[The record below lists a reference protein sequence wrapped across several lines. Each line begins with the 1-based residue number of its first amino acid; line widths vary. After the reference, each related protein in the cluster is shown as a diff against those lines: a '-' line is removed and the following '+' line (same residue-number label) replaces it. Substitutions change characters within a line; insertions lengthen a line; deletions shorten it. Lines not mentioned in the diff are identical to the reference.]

1 MSALKKPIISEK
13 MTLKNERPGQNQYAF
28 RVDLGAAKPE
38 IKREIEHMYGVNVK
52 SVRTLVVAGKKR
64 TRYTR
69 TGFLSGKS
77 SNYKKAIVTLA
88 PGEEIDFY
96 KNI

>member
-13 MTLKNERPGQNQYAF
+13 MTLQNERPGQKQYAF
-28 RVDLGAAKPE
+28 RVDLAAAKPE

>member
-1 MSALKKPIISEK
+1 MSVLKKPIISEK
-13 MTLKNERPGQNQYAF
+13 WTLKNERPGQKQYAF

-38 IKREIEHMYGVNVK
+38 IKREIETMYGVNVK

-77 SNYKKAIVTLA
+77 SNFKKAIVTLA

-96 KNI
+96 QNI